1 MHLGSEVF
9 HLIFRRLANLLGDQ
23 QSKGRAKRKRQGLRI
38 GLQSS
43 LPCCW
48 LLNRNASY
56 GCINNFQN
64 LKKTKDQFDKTLIR
78 KQPSK
83 APPKNIIHLQLTRRS
98 PPYILIATK
107 SSALEGNHTSKNH
120 QRSISSLSLEMA
132 FSEMV
137 VEACLAIPSS
147 ERLET
152 NFDWKGKIK
161 MDQGLKNQVVYV
173 GPC

>member
-1 MHLGSEVF
+1 MLLVAQSQSV
-9 HLIFRRLANLLGDQ
+9 IRLYQ
-23 QSKGRAKRKRQGLRI
+23 QLSKPK
-38 GLQSS
+38 
-43 LPCCW
+43 
-48 LLNRNASY
+48 
-56 GCINNFQN
+56 
-64 LKKTKDQFDKTLIR
+64 KKTKDHFDKTLIR

-152 NFDWKGKIK
+152 NFDWKGRIK
-161 MDQGLKNQVVYV
+161 MDQGLKNQVVYI
-173 GPC
+173 GAC